1 MTRFM
6 ARRLEETGV
15 SPLGNL
21 VKARERHVVAEGD
34 GLLAEIREQGQR
46 AHDAAVEQGRHR
58 GEAEGRKRAAWLMAD
73 TVAAAKSEL
82 RGSER
87 RLIAIVMEAVRRII
101 GEFDDAELTSKL
113 VRKLVAEAE
122 SQGRI
127 RLRVSPGQLTAVRD
141 CVRAMA
147 NRPGEAEWV
156 EVVADPSVDDRACR
170 METEIGFVETGID
183 AQLEVLGA
191 ALGNYPEESPEP

>member
-21 VKARERHVVAEGD
+21 VKARDRHVVAEGD
-34 GLLAEIREQGQR
+34 RLLAEVREKGRR
-46 AHDAAVEQGRHR
+46 AYDAALEQGRRH
-58 GEAEGRKRAAWLMAD
+58 GEAEGRKRAARLMAD

-82 RGSER
+82 RASER
-87 RLIAIVMEAVRRII
+87 RLIAIVTEAVRSII

-113 VRKLVAEAE
+113 VRKLVTEAE

-141 CVRAMA
+141 CVRGMP
-147 NRPGEAEWV
+147 NRPGEVEWV
-156 EVVADPSVDDRACR
+156 EVVADPSVDERACR
-170 METEIGFVETGID
+170 METELGFVETSID
-183 AQLEVLGA
+183 AQLEVLEA
-191 ALGNYPEESPEP
+191 ALESYPGESGAP

>member
-21 VKARERHVVAEGD
+21 VKGRDRHVVAEGD
-34 GLLAEIREQGQR
+34 QLLAEVREQGRR
-46 AHDAAVEQGRHR
+46 AYDAAVEQGRRH
-58 GEAEGRKRAAWLMAD
+58 GEAEGRKHTARLMAD
-73 TVAAAKSEL
+73 TVAATQSQL
-82 RGSER
+82 RVSER

-101 GEFDDAELTSKL
+101 GEFDDTELTSKL

-141 CVRAMA
+141 CVRGMP
-147 NRPGEAEWV
+147 NRPGEVEWV

-170 METEIGFVETGID
+170 METELGFVETSID
-183 AQLEVLGA
+183 AQMEVLEA
-191 ALGNYPEESPEP
+191 ALASYPGESGAP

>member
-21 VKARERHVVAEGD
+21 VKARDRHVVAEGD
-34 GLLAEIREQGQR
+34 RLLADIREQGRR
-46 AHDAAVEQGRHR
+46 AYDAAVEQGRRH
-58 GEAEGRKRAAWLMAD
+58 GEEEGRKRAARLMVD

-82 RGSER
+82 RASEG
-87 RLIAIVMEAVRRII
+87 RLIAIVTEAVRSII
-101 GEFDDAELTSKL
+101 GEFDDTELTSKL

-122 SQGRI
+122 SRGRI

-141 CVRAMA
+141 GVRGMA
-147 NRPGEAEWV
+147 NRSGEVEWV

-170 METEIGFVETGID
+170 METELGFVETSID
-183 AQLEVLGA
+183 AQLEVLEA
-191 ALGNYPEESPEP
+191 ALGSYPGESGAP